1 MRKTNLLYSSYIGE
15 ENSFLT
21 FSNYT
26 EAMTGNHLSV
36 NTKMFPSTFLCAYIN
51 VKPDNNGNIDSFIN
65 TIVGKYE
72 NKLAFLRDTFT
83 KDSNIS
89 AEDNIYPLEYLIETI
104 KDFDDSF
111 SINYA
116 GQVTEQD
123 YNGTFCD
130 TMCIISTE
138 DNGGKAILNPSKGVK
153 KIVDYNN
160 SYDYLY
166 GWSSYDATN
175 NSYNSYIYNGP
186 SIYRDVKPLFDKLS
200 DNNDNNDNN
209 ENNSYIYVSSYKYDK
224 LIFTPADKAKSI
236 EFNCII
242 PLFDIVNVDP
252 KSNDSNITEPSDT
265 ELSDTE
271 PSDTKPSDKPSDT
284 EPSNQLNSIEVD
296 LTSSTCNV
304 PMGIWFS
311 QKFKKITLQRDETS
325 GFWPSWSL
333 VLSSQFKPFPKSP
346 HLQSDTQNISSTDAF
361 GTFAQ
366 ILVEQARLTDEHT
379 DIVVNVQALSNRIS
393 DVESKINN
401 ISTNKSLDDLKNKI
415 DQIDT
420 KVASLTESLEKVN
433 SLISS
438 ITWKQ
443 N

>member
-1 MRKTNLLYSSYIGE
+1 MRKTNLLYSTYIGE

-51 VKPDNNGNIDSFIN
+51 VSEENIGSFIN

-89 AEDNIYPLEYLIETI
+89 AEDNIYPLEYLINTL
-104 KDFDDSF
+104 KDFDNEF
-111 SINYA
+111 SINYV

-138 DNGGKAILNPSKGVK
+138 DNGGNTTLSNATVAK
-153 KIVDYNN
+153 KTVDYNN
-160 SYDYLY
+160 NSTYLY
-166 GWSSYDATN
+166 GWSSYDAT
-175 NSYNSYIYNGP
+175 SSSYIYNGP
-186 SIYRDVKPLFDKLS
+186 SIYKDVKPLFD
-200 DNNDNNDNN
+200 ND
-209 ENNSYIYVSSYKYDK
+209 ENNSYMYVSSYEHDK
-224 LIFTPADKAKSI
+224 LIFKPDAKAKSI

-252 KSNDSNITEPSDT
+252 KSNESNITESSDT
-265 ELSDTE
+265 ELPDAESPDVE
-271 PSDTKPSDKPSDT
+271 QSKPSNT
-284 EPSNQLNSIEVD
+284 LEVD
-296 LTSSTCNV
+296 LTSSTYNV

-366 ILVEQARLTDEHT
+366 ILVEQARLADEHT
-379 DIVVNVQALSNRIS
+379 DIAVNAQALSNRIS
-393 DVESKINN
+393 NVESKINN
-401 ISTNKSLDDLKNKI
+401 ISTNMSLDALQNKI

-420 KVASLTESLEKVN
+420 KLASLTESLEKVN

>member
-1 MRKTNLLYSSYIGE
+1 MRKTNLLYSTYIGE

-51 VKPDNNGNIDSFIN
+51 VTPDNIGSFIN

-89 AEDNIYPLEYLIETI
+89 AEDNIYPLEYLINTL
-104 KDFDDSF
+104 KDFDNEF
-111 SINYA
+111 SINYV

-138 DNGGKAILNPSKGVK
+138 DNGGNATLSDATGAK
-153 KIVDYNN
+153 KTVDYNN
-160 SYDYLY
+160 NSTYLY
-166 GWSSYDATN
+166 GWSSYDATK
-175 NSYNSYIYNGP
+175 NSYIYNGP
-186 SIYRDVKPLFDKLS
+186 SIYSDVTPLFD
-200 DNNDNNDNN
+200 NDK
-209 ENNSYIYVSSYKYDK
+209 NNSYMYVSSYEHDK
-224 LIFTPADKAKSI
+224 LIFTPDTKAKSI

-252 KSNDSNITEPSDT
+252 KSNESNITES
-265 ELSDTE
+265 
-271 PSDTKPSDKPSDT
+271 SDTKLSDAETPDVEQSKPS
-284 EPSNQLNSIEVD
+284 NILEVD

-311 QKFKKITLQRDETS
+311 QGFNKITLQRDETS

-379 DIVVNVQALSNRIS
+379 DIAVNVQALSNRIS
-393 DVESKINN
+393 SVESKINN
-401 ISTNKSLDDLKNKI
+401 ISTNMSLDALQNKI

-420 KVASLTESLEKVN
+420 KLASLTESLEKVN

>member
-1 MRKTNLLYSSYIGE
+1 MRKTNLLYSTYIGE

-51 VKPDNNGNIDSFIN
+51 VTPDTIGSFIN

-104 KDFDDSF
+104 KEFDNEF
-111 SINYA
+111 SINYV

-138 DNGGKAILNPSKGVK
+138 DNGGKAIPNPVNGVK
-153 KIVDYNN
+153 KTVDYNN

-166 GWSSYDATN
+166 GWSSYDAST
-175 NSYNSYIYNGP
+175 NSYIYNGP
-186 SIYRDVKPLFDKLS
+186 SIYSNVKPLFDKLS
-200 DNNDNNDNN
+200 DNNDNN
-209 ENNSYIYVSSYKYDK
+209 ENNSYMYVSSYKHDK
-224 LIFTPADKAKSI
+224 LIFTPGTKAKSI

-252 KSNDSNITEPSDT
+252 KSNESNITESSDT
-265 ELSDTE
+265 ELPDTE
-271 PSDTKPSDKPSDT
+271 SPDAEQLKPS
-284 EPSNQLNSIEVD
+284 NILEVD

-311 QKFKKITLQRDETS
+311 QSFNKITLQRDETS

-379 DIVVNVQALSNRIS
+379 DIAVNIQALSNRIS

-401 ISTNKSLDDLKNKI
+401 ISTHMSLDALQNKI

-420 KVASLTESLEKVN
+420 KLASLTESLEKVN

>member
-1 MRKTNLLYSSYIGE
+1 MRKTNLLYSTYIGE

-51 VKPDNNGNIDSFIN
+51 VTPDNIGSFIN

-89 AEDNIYPLEYLIETI
+89 AEDNIYPLEYLINTL
-104 KDFDDSF
+104 KDFDSEF
-111 SINYA
+111 SINYV

-138 DNGGKAILNPSKGVK
+138 DNGGNATISDVTGAKKTVK
-153 KIVDYNN
+153 TVDYNN
-160 SYDYLY
+160 SYKYLY

-175 NSYNSYIYNGP
+175 GSYIYNGP
-186 SIYRDVKPLFDKLS
+186 SIYKDVEPLFD
-200 DNNDNNDNN
+200 NDK
-209 ENNSYIYVSSYKYDK
+209 NNSYIYVSSYEHDK
-224 LIFTPADKAKSI
+224 LIFTPDTKAKSI
-236 EFNCII
+236 EFNCVI

-252 KSNDSNITEPSDT
+252 KSNESNITESSNTEPSDT
-265 ELSDTE
+265 ES
-271 PSDTKPSDKPSDT
+271 
-284 EPSNQLNSIEVD
+284 SNAEQSKQSNILEVD

-346 HLQSDTQNISSTDAF
+346 HLQSDTQNVSSTDAF

-379 DIVVNVQALSNRIS
+379 DIAVNVQALSNRIS

-401 ISTNKSLDDLKNKI
+401 ISTNMSLDALQNKI

-420 KVASLTESLEKVN
+420 KLASLTESLEKVN

>member
-1 MRKTNLLYSSYIGE
+1 MRKTNLLYSTYIGE

-51 VKPDNNGNIDSFIN
+51 VRPDNIGSFIN

-89 AEDNIYPLEYLIETI
+89 AEDNIYPLEYLINTL
-104 KDFDDSF
+104 KDFDNEF
-111 SINYA
+111 SINYV

-138 DNGGKAILNPSKGVK
+138 DNGGKVTLSDVTTAK
-153 KIVDYNN
+153 KTVDYNN
-160 SYDYLY
+160 SYKYLY
-166 GWSSYDATN
+166 GWSSYDATK
-175 NSYNSYIYNGP
+175 NSYIYNGP
-186 SIYRDVKPLFDKLS
+186 SIYKHVKPLFDKLS
-200 DNNDNNDNN
+200 DNNNNNDNN
-209 ENNSYIYVSSYKYDK
+209 ENNSYIYVSSYEHDK
-224 LIFTPADKAKSI
+224 LIFTPDTNAKSI

-252 KSNDSNITEPSDT
+252 KSNESNITETSDT

-271 PSDTKPSDKPSDT
+271 SPDVEQSKP
-284 EPSNQLNSIEVD
+284 LNILEVD

-379 DIVVNVQALSNRIS
+379 NIAVNVQALSNRIS
-393 DVESKINN
+393 NVESKINN
-401 ISTNKSLDDLKNKI
+401 ISTNMSLDALQNKI

-420 KVASLTESLEKVN
+420 KLASLTESLEKVN

>member
-1 MRKTNLLYSSYIGE
+1 MRKTNLLYSTYIGE

-51 VKPDNNGNIDSFIN
+51 VSEENIGSFIN

-89 AEDNIYPLEYLIETI
+89 AEDNIYPLEYLINTL
-104 KDFDDSF
+104 KDFDNEF
-111 SINYA
+111 SINYV

-138 DNGGKAILNPSKGVK
+138 DNGGNTTLSNATVAK
-153 KIVDYNN
+153 KTVDYNN
-160 SYDYLY
+160 NSTYLY
-166 GWSSYDATN
+166 GWSSYDAT
-175 NSYNSYIYNGP
+175 SSSYIYNGP
-186 SIYRDVKPLFDKLS
+186 SIYKDVKPLFD
-200 DNNDNNDNN
+200 NDK
-209 ENNSYIYVSSYKYDK
+209 NNSYMYVSSYEHDK
-224 LIFTPADKAKSI
+224 LIFTPDTKAKSI

-252 KSNDSNITEPSDT
+252 KSNESNITESSDT
-265 ELSDTE
+265 ELPDTE
-271 PSDTKPSDKPSDT
+271 SPDVEQSKPSNT
-284 EPSNQLNSIEVD
+284 LEVD

-379 DIVVNVQALSNRIS
+379 DIAVNVQALSNRIS
-393 DVESKINN
+393 NVESKINN
-401 ISTNKSLDDLKNKI
+401 ISTNMSLDALQNKI

-420 KVASLTESLEKVN
+420 KLASLTESLEKVN

>member
-1 MRKTNLLYSSYIGE
+1 MRKTNLLYSTYIGE

-51 VKPDNNGNIDSFIN
+51 VSDENIGSFIN

-104 KDFDDSF
+104 KEFDNEF
-111 SINYA
+111 SINYV

-138 DNGGKAILNPSKGVK
+138 DNGGNATLSGATGAK
-153 KIVDYNN
+153 KTVDYNN
-160 SYDYLY
+160 NSTYLY
-166 GWSSYDATN
+166 GWSSYDAST
-175 NSYNSYIYNGP
+175 NSYIYNGP
-186 SIYRDVKPLFDKLS
+186 SIYSNVKPLFDKLS
-200 DNNDNNDNN
+200 DNDNN
-209 ENNSYIYVSSYKYDK
+209 ENNSYMYVSSYEHDK
-224 LIFTPADKAKSI
+224 LIFTPDTKAKSI

-242 PLFDIVNVDP
+242 PLFDIVNVDH
-252 KSNDSNITEPSDT
+252 KSNESNITES
-265 ELSDTE
+265 SNTE
-271 PSDTKPSDKPSDT
+271 PSDIESPDAEQSKPSNT
-284 EPSNQLNSIEVD
+284 LEVD

-311 QKFKKITLQRDETS
+311 QGFNKITLQRDETS

-346 HLQSDTQNISSTDAF
+346 HLQSDTQNVSSTDAF

-379 DIVVNVQALSNRIS
+379 DIAVNVQALSNRIS

-401 ISTNKSLDDLKNKI
+401 ISTHMSLDALQNKI

-420 KVASLTESLEKVN
+420 KLASLSESLEKVN

>member
-1 MRKTNLLYSSYIGE
+1 MRKTNLLYSTYIGE

-51 VKPDNNGNIDSFIN
+51 VTPDNIGSFIN

-104 KDFDDSF
+104 EEFDNSF
-111 SINYA
+111 SINYV

-138 DNGGKAILNPSKGVK
+138 DNGGKVTLSDVVGTK
-153 KIVDYNN
+153 KTVDYNN

-166 GWSSYDATN
+166 GWSSYNATN
-175 NSYNSYIYNGP
+175 SSYIYNGP
-186 SIYRDVKPLFDKLS
+186 SIYEHVKPLFDDDK
-200 DNNDNNDNN
+200 
-209 ENNSYIYVSSYKYDK
+209 NNSYIYVSSYEHDK
-224 LIFTPADKAKSI
+224 LIFKPDAKAKSI

-252 KSNDSNITEPSDT
+252 KSNESNITESSNT
-265 ELSDTE
+265 EPSDTE
-271 PSDTKPSDKPSDT
+271 PSDTKPS
-284 EPSNQLNSIEVD
+284 NQLNSLEVD

-311 QKFKKITLQRDETS
+311 QDFKKITLQRDETS

-379 DIVVNVQALSNRIS
+379 DIAVNVQALSNRIS
-393 DVESKINN
+393 NVESKINN
-401 ISTNKSLDDLKNKI
+401 ISTNMSLDALQNKI

-420 KVASLTESLEKVN
+420 KLASLTESLEKVD

-438 ITWKQ
+438 ITWQ
-443 N
+443 QI

>member
-1 MRKTNLLYSSYIGE
+1 MRKTNLLYSTYIGE

-51 VKPDNNGNIDSFIN
+51 VTPDNIGSFIN
-65 TIVGKYE
+65 TVVGKYE

-89 AEDNIYPLEYLIETI
+89 AEDNIYPLEYLINTL
-104 KDFDDSF
+104 KDFDNEF
-111 SINYA
+111 SINYV

-138 DNGGKAILNPSKGVK
+138 DNGGKAIPNPVNGVK
-153 KIVDYNN
+153 KTVDYNN

-166 GWSSYDATN
+166 GWSSYDAT
-175 NSYNSYIYNGP
+175 SSSYIYNGP
-186 SIYRDVKPLFDKLS
+186 SIYRNVKPLFD
-200 DNNDNNDNN
+200 NDK
-209 ENNSYIYVSSYKYDK
+209 NNSYMYVSSYKHDK
-224 LIFTPADKAKSI
+224 LIFTPDTKAKSI

-252 KSNDSNITEPSDT
+252 KSNESNITETSDT

-271 PSDTKPSDKPSDT
+271 SPDVEQSKPSNT
-284 EPSNQLNSIEVD
+284 LEVD

-346 HLQSDTQNISSTDAF
+346 HLQSDTQNVSSTDAF

-379 DIVVNVQALSNRIS
+379 NIVVNVQALSNRIS

-401 ISTNKSLDDLKNKI
+401 ISTNMSLDAIQNKI

-420 KVASLTESLEKVN
+420 KLASLTESLEKVN

>member
-1 MRKTNLLYSSYIGE
+1 MRKTNLLYSTYIGE

-51 VKPDNNGNIDSFIN
+51 VSEENIGSFIN

-89 AEDNIYPLEYLIETI
+89 PEDNIYPLEYLINTL
-104 KDFDDSF
+104 KDFDNEF
-111 SINYA
+111 SINYV

-138 DNGGKAILNPSKGVK
+138 DNGGNTTLSNATVAK
-153 KIVDYNN
+153 KTVDYNN
-160 SYDYLY
+160 NSTYLY
-166 GWSSYDATN
+166 GWSSYDAT
-175 NSYNSYIYNGP
+175 SSSYIYNGP
-186 SIYRDVKPLFDKLS
+186 SIYKDVKPLFD
-200 DNNDNNDNN
+200 NDK
-209 ENNSYIYVSSYKYDK
+209 NNSYMYVSSYEHDK
-224 LIFTPADKAKSI
+224 LIFTPDTKAKSI

-242 PLFDIVNVDP
+242 PLFDIVNVDH
-252 KSNDSNITEPSDT
+252 KSNESNITESSDT
-265 ELSDTE
+265 ELPDTE
-271 PSDTKPSDKPSDT
+271 SPDVEQSKPSNT
-284 EPSNQLNSIEVD
+284 LEVD
-296 LTSSTCNV
+296 LTSSTYNV

-366 ILVEQARLTDEHT
+366 ILVEQARLADEHT
-379 DIVVNVQALSNRIS
+379 DIAVNAQALSNRIS
-393 DVESKINN
+393 NVESKINN
-401 ISTNKSLDDLKNKI
+401 ISTNMSLDALQNKI

-420 KVASLTESLEKVN
+420 KLASLTESLEKVN

>member
-1 MRKTNLLYSSYIGE
+1 MRKTNLLYSTYIGE

-51 VKPDNNGNIDSFIN
+51 VTPDNIGSFIN

-89 AEDNIYPLEYLIETI
+89 AEDNIYPLEYLINTL
-104 KDFDDSF
+104 KDFDNEF
-111 SINYA
+111 SINYV

-138 DNGGKAILNPSKGVK
+138 DNGGKATTNPVTVAK
-153 KIVDYNN
+153 KTVDYNN

-175 NSYNSYIYNGP
+175 SSYIYNGP
-186 SIYRDVKPLFDKLS
+186 SIYEHVKPLFDKLS
-200 DNNDNNDNN
+200 DNNDNNKNN
-209 ENNSYIYVSSYKYDK
+209 ENNSYNNSYIYVSSYEHDK
-224 LIFTPADKAKSI
+224 LIFKPDTKAKSI

-252 KSNDSNITEPSDT
+252 KSNESNITEPSDT
-265 ELSDTE
+265 ELPDTE
-271 PSDTKPSDKPSDT
+271 SPDAEQSKLA
-284 EPSNQLNSIEVD
+284 NILEVD

-346 HLQSDTQNISSTDAF
+346 HLQSDTQNMSSTDAF

-379 DIVVNVQALSNRIS
+379 DIAVNVQALSNRIS

-401 ISTNKSLDDLKNKI
+401 ISTNMSLDALQNKI

-420 KVASLTESLEKVN
+420 KLASLTESLEKVN

>member
-1 MRKTNLLYSSYIGE
+1 MRKTNLLYSTYIGE

-51 VKPDNNGNIDSFIN
+51 VTPDNIGSFIN
-65 TIVGKYE
+65 TVVGKYE

-89 AEDNIYPLEYLIETI
+89 AEDNIYPLEYLINTL
-104 KDFDDSF
+104 KDFDNEF

-138 DNGGKAILNPSKGVK
+138 DNGGNATLSNVTGTKKTVK
-153 KIVDYNN
+153 TVDYNN

-166 GWSSYDATN
+166 GWSSYDTTK
-175 NSYNSYIYNGP
+175 NSYIYNGP
-186 SIYRDVKPLFDKLS
+186 SIYKDVKPLFDKLP
-200 DNNDNNDNN
+200 DNNDNNKNN
-209 ENNSYIYVSSYKYDK
+209 ENSSYNNSYMYVSSYEHDK
-224 LIFTPADKAKSI
+224 LIFTPGTKAKSI

-252 KSNDSNITEPSDT
+252 KSNESNITEPSN
-265 ELSDTE
+265 TE
-271 PSDTKPSDKPSDT
+271 PSDTKPSDT
-284 EPSNQLNSIEVD
+284 EPSKQLNSIEVD

-311 QKFKKITLQRDETS
+311 QGFNKITLQRDETS

-379 DIVVNVQALSNRIS
+379 DIAVNVQALSNRIS

-401 ISTNKSLDDLKNKI
+401 ISTNMSLDALQNKI

-420 KVASLTESLEKVN
+420 KLASLTESLEKVN

>member
-1 MRKTNLLYSSYIGE
+1 MRKTNLLYSTYIGE

-51 VKPDNNGNIDSFIN
+51 VTPDNISSFIN

-89 AEDNIYPLEYLIETI
+89 AEDNIYPLEYLINTL
-104 KDFDDSF
+104 KDFDNEF
-111 SINYA
+111 SINYV

-138 DNGGKAILNPSKGVK
+138 DNGGKATLSDVTVAK
-153 KIVDYNN
+153 KTVDYNN

-166 GWSSYDATN
+166 GWSSYDESN
-175 NSYNSYIYNGP
+175 KKYIYNGP
-186 SIYRDVKPLFDKLS
+186 SIYSNVKPLFDKLS
-200 DNNDNNDNN
+200 DNDNN

-224 LIFTPADKAKSI
+224 LIFTPDAKAKSI

-252 KSNDSNITEPSDT
+252 KSNESNITEPSN
-265 ELSDTE
+265 TE
-271 PSDTKPSDKPSDT
+271 PSDK
-284 EPSNQLNSIEVD
+284 EPSKQLNSIEVD

-311 QKFKKITLQRDETS
+311 QGFNKITLQRDETS

-379 DIVVNVQALSNRIS
+379 DIAVNVQALSNRIS
-393 DVESKINN
+393 NVESKINN
-401 ISTNKSLDDLKNKI
+401 ISTNMSLDALQNKI

-420 KVASLTESLEKVN
+420 KLASLTESLEKVN

>member
-1 MRKTNLLYSSYIGE
+1 
-15 ENSFLT
+15 
-21 FSNYT
+21 
-26 EAMTGNHLSV
+26 
-36 NTKMFPSTFLCAYIN
+36 
-51 VKPDNNGNIDSFIN
+51 
-65 TIVGKYE
+65 
-72 NKLAFLRDTFT
+72 
-83 KDSNIS
+83 
-89 AEDNIYPLEYLIETI
+89 
-104 KDFDDSF
+104 
-111 SINYA
+111 
-116 GQVTEQD
+116 
-123 YNGTFCD
+123 
-130 TMCIISTE
+130 MCIISTE
-138 DNGGKAILNPSKGVK
+138 DNGGKATPNPVTVAK
-153 KIVDYNN
+153 KTVDYNN

-166 GWSSYDATN
+166 GWSSYNATN
-175 NSYNSYIYNGP
+175 SSYIYNGP
-186 SIYRDVKPLFDKLS
+186 SIYEHVKPLFDDKK
-200 DNNDNNDNN
+200 NH
-209 ENNSYIYVSSYKYDK
+209 IYVSSYEHDK
-224 LIFTPADKAKSI
+224 LIFKPDAKAKSI

-252 KSNDSNITEPSDT
+252 KSNESNITEPSN
-265 ELSDTE
+265 TE
-271 PSDTKPSDKPSDT
+271 PSDTKPSDTEPSDKEPSDT
-284 EPSNQLNSIEVD
+284 EPSDKEPPKQLNSIEVD

-311 QKFKKITLQRDETS
+311 QGFNKITLQRDETS

-379 DIVVNVQALSNRIS
+379 DIAVNVQALSNRIS
-393 DVESKINN
+393 NVESKINN
-401 ISTNKSLDDLKNKI
+401 ISTNMSLDALQNKI

-420 KVASLTESLEKVN
+420 KLASLTESLEKVN

>member
-1 MRKTNLLYSSYIGE
+1 MRKTNLLYSTYIGE

-51 VKPDNNGNIDSFIN
+51 VTPDNIGSFIN

-89 AEDNIYPLEYLIETI
+89 AEDNIYPLEYLINTL
-104 KDFDDSF
+104 KDFDNEF
-111 SINYA
+111 SINYV

-138 DNGGKAILNPSKGVK
+138 DNGGKATISDVTEAKKTVK
-153 KIVDYNN
+153 TVDYNN
-160 SYDYLY
+160 SYKYLY

-175 NSYNSYIYNGP
+175 GSYIYNGP
-186 SIYRDVKPLFDKLS
+186 SIYEHVEPLFD
-200 DNNDNNDNN
+200 NDK
-209 ENNSYIYVSSYKYDK
+209 NNSYMYVSSYEHDK
-224 LIFTPADKAKSI
+224 LIFKPDTKAKSI

-252 KSNDSNITEPSDT
+252 KSNESNITEPSN
-265 ELSDTE
+265 SE
-271 PSDTKPSDKPSDT
+271 PSDTKPSDT
-284 EPSNQLNSIEVD
+284 EPTKQLNNIEVD

-311 QKFKKITLQRDETS
+311 QGFNKITLQRDETS

-346 HLQSDTQNISSTDAF
+346 HLQSDTQNVSSTDAF

-379 DIVVNVQALSNRIS
+379 DIAVNVQALSNRIS

-401 ISTNKSLDDLKNKI
+401 ISTNMSLDALQNKI

-420 KVASLTESLEKVN
+420 KLASLTESLEKVN

>member
-1 MRKTNLLYSSYIGE
+1 MRKTNLLYSTYIGE

-51 VKPDNNGNIDSFIN
+51 VTPDNISSFIN

-89 AEDNIYPLEYLIETI
+89 AEDNIYPLEYLINTL
-104 KDFDDSF
+104 KDFDNEF
-111 SINYA
+111 SINYV

-138 DNGGKAILNPSKGVK
+138 DNGGNATLSDVTGAK
-153 KIVDYNN
+153 KIVKTVDYNN
-160 SYDYLY
+160 SYTYLY

-175 NSYNSYIYNGP
+175 GSYIYNGP
-186 SIYRDVKPLFDKLS
+186 SIYGNVTPLFDKLS
-200 DNNDNNDNN
+200 DNNDNNENN
-209 ENNSYIYVSSYKYDK
+209 ENNSYNNSYIYVSSYGHDK
-224 LIFTPADKAKSI
+224 LIFTPDTKAKSI

-252 KSNDSNITEPSDT
+252 KSNESNITEPSN
-265 ELSDTE
+265 TE
-271 PSDTKPSDKPSDT
+271 PSDTKPSDT
-284 EPSNQLNSIEVD
+284 EPTKQLNSIEVD

-311 QKFKKITLQRDETS
+311 QGFNKITLQRDETS

-346 HLQSDTQNISSTDAF
+346 HLQSDTQNVSSTDAF

-379 DIVVNVQALSNRIS
+379 DIAVNVQALSNRIS
-393 DVESKINN
+393 NVESKINN
-401 ISTNKSLDDLKNKI
+401 ISTNMSLDALQNKI

-420 KVASLTESLEKVN
+420 KLASLTESLEKVN

>member
-1 MRKTNLLYSSYIGE
+1 MRKTNLLYSTYIGE

-51 VKPDNNGNIDSFIN
+51 VSEENIGSFIN

-89 AEDNIYPLEYLIETI
+89 AEDNIYPLEYLINTL
-104 KDFDDSF
+104 KDFDNEF
-111 SINYA
+111 SINYV

-138 DNGGKAILNPSKGVK
+138 DNGGNTTLSNATVAK
-153 KIVDYNN
+153 KTVDYNN
-160 SYDYLY
+160 NSTYLY
-166 GWSSYDATN
+166 GWSSYDAT
-175 NSYNSYIYNGP
+175 SSSYIYNGP
-186 SIYRDVKPLFDKLS
+186 SIYKDVKPLFD
-200 DNNDNNDNN
+200 ND
-209 ENNSYIYVSSYKYDK
+209 ENNSYMYVSSYEHDK
-224 LIFTPADKAKSI
+224 LIFKPDAKAKSI

-242 PLFDIVNVDP
+242 PLFDIVNVDH
-252 KSNDSNITEPSDT
+252 KSNESNITESSDT
-265 ELSDTE
+265 ELPDTE
-271 PSDTKPSDKPSDT
+271 SPDVEQSKPSNT
-284 EPSNQLNSIEVD
+284 LEVD
-296 LTSSTCNV
+296 LTSSTYNV

-366 ILVEQARLTDEHT
+366 ILVEQARLADEHT
-379 DIVVNVQALSNRIS
+379 DIAVNAQALSNRIS
-393 DVESKINN
+393 NVESKINN
-401 ISTNKSLDDLKNKI
+401 ISTNMSLDALQNKI

-420 KVASLTESLEKVN
+420 KLASLTESLEKVN

>member
-1 MRKTNLLYSSYIGE
+1 MRKTNLLYSTYIGE

-51 VKPDNNGNIDSFIN
+51 VIPDTIGSFIN

-89 AEDNIYPLEYLIETI
+89 AEDNIYPLEYLINTLKE
-104 KDFDDSF
+104 FDNEF
-111 SINYA
+111 SINYV

-138 DNGGKAILNPSKGVK
+138 DNGGNTTLSNATVAK
-153 KIVDYNN
+153 KTVDYNN
-160 SYDYLY
+160 NSTYLY
-166 GWSSYDATN
+166 GWSSYDAT
-175 NSYNSYIYNGP
+175 SSSYIYNGP
-186 SIYRDVKPLFDKLS
+186 SIYKDVKPLFD
-200 DNNDNNDNN
+200 NDK
-209 ENNSYIYVSSYKYDK
+209 NNSYMYVSSYEHDK
-224 LIFTPADKAKSI
+224 LIFTPDTNAKSI

-252 KSNDSNITEPSDT
+252 KSNESNITES
-265 ELSDTE
+265 
-271 PSDTKPSDKPSDT
+271 SDTKLPDT
-284 EPSNQLNSIEVD
+284 ESPDVEQSKQSNILEVD

-346 HLQSDTQNISSTDAF
+346 HLQSDTQNVSSTDAF

-379 DIVVNVQALSNRIS
+379 DIAVNVQALSNRIS

-401 ISTNKSLDDLKNKI
+401 ISTHMSLDALQNKI

-420 KVASLTESLEKVN
+420 KLASLTESLEKVN

>member
-1 MRKTNLLYSSYIGE
+1 MRKTNLLYSTYIGE

-51 VKPDNNGNIDSFIN
+51 VSEENIGSFIN

-89 AEDNIYPLEYLIETI
+89 AEDNIYPLEYLINTL
-104 KDFDDSF
+104 KDFDNEF
-111 SINYA
+111 SINYV

-138 DNGGKAILNPSKGVK
+138 DNGGNTTLSNATVAK
-153 KIVDYNN
+153 KTVDYNN
-160 SYDYLY
+160 NSTYLY
-166 GWSSYDATN
+166 GWSSYDAT
-175 NSYNSYIYNGP
+175 SSSYIYNGP
-186 SIYRDVKPLFDKLS
+186 SIYEHVKPLFD
-200 DNNDNNDNN
+200 ND
-209 ENNSYIYVSSYKYDK
+209 ENNSYIYVSSYEHDK
-224 LIFTPADKAKSI
+224 LIFTPDTKAKSI

-252 KSNDSNITEPSDT
+252 KSNESNITESSDT
-265 ELSDTE
+265 ELPDTE
-271 PSDTKPSDKPSDT
+271 SSDVEQSKPS
-284 EPSNQLNSIEVD
+284 NILEVD

-379 DIVVNVQALSNRIS
+379 DIAVNAQALSNRIS
-393 DVESKINN
+393 NVESKINN
-401 ISTNKSLDDLKNKI
+401 ISTNMSLDALQNKI

-420 KVASLTESLEKVN
+420 KLASLTESLEKVN

>member
-1 MRKTNLLYSSYIGE
+1 MRKTNLLYSTYIGE

-51 VKPDNNGNIDSFIN
+51 VTPDTIGSFIN

-89 AEDNIYPLEYLIETI
+89 AEDNIYPLEYLINTL
-104 KDFDDSF
+104 KDFDNEF
-111 SINYA
+111 SINYV

-138 DNGGKAILNPSKGVK
+138 DNGGNTTLSNATVAK
-153 KIVDYNN
+153 KTVDYNN
-160 SYDYLY
+160 NSTYLY
-166 GWSSYDATN
+166 GWSSYDAT
-175 NSYNSYIYNGP
+175 SSSYIYNGP
-186 SIYRDVKPLFDKLS
+186 SIYEHVKPLFD
-200 DNNDNNDNN
+200 ND
-209 ENNSYIYVSSYKYDK
+209 ENNSYIYVSSYEHDK
-224 LIFTPADKAKSI
+224 LIFTPDTKAKSI

-252 KSNDSNITEPSDT
+252 KSNESNITESSDT
-265 ELSDTE
+265 ELPDTE
-271 PSDTKPSDKPSDT
+271 SPDVEQSKPSNT
-284 EPSNQLNSIEVD
+284 LEVD

-366 ILVEQARLTDEHT
+366 ILVEQARLADEHT
-379 DIVVNVQALSNRIS
+379 DIAVNAQALSNRIS
-393 DVESKINN
+393 NVESKINN
-401 ISTNKSLDDLKNKI
+401 ISTNMSLDALQNKI

-420 KVASLTESLEKVN
+420 KLASLTESLEKVN

>member
-1 MRKTNLLYSSYIGE
+1 MRKTNLLYSTYIGE

-89 AEDNIYPLEYLIETI
+89 AEDNIYPLEYLINTL
-104 KDFDDSF
+104 KDFDNEF
-111 SINYA
+111 LINYV

-138 DNGGKAILNPSKGVK
+138 DNGGNATLSDATVAK
-153 KIVDYNN
+153 KTVDYNN

-166 GWSSYDATN
+166 GWSSYDAT
-175 NSYNSYIYNGP
+175 SSSYIYNGP
-186 SIYRDVKPLFDKLS
+186 SIYRNVKPLFD
-200 DNNDNNDNN
+200 NDK
-209 ENNSYIYVSSYKYDK
+209 NNSYMYVSSYKHDK
-224 LIFTPADKAKSI
+224 LIFTPDTKAKSI

-252 KSNDSNITEPSDT
+252 KSNESNITETSDT

-271 PSDTKPSDKPSDT
+271 SPDVEQSKPSNT
-284 EPSNQLNSIEVD
+284 LEVD

-311 QKFKKITLQRDETS
+311 QGFNKITLQRDETS

-379 DIVVNVQALSNRIS
+379 NIVVNVQALSNRIS

-401 ISTNKSLDDLKNKI
+401 ISTNMSLDAIQNKI

-420 KVASLTESLEKVN
+420 KLASLTESLEKVN

>member
-1 MRKTNLLYSSYIGE
+1 MRKTNLLYSTYIGE

-51 VKPDNNGNIDSFIN
+51 VRPDNIGSFIN

-89 AEDNIYPLEYLIETI
+89 AEDNIYPLEYLINTL
-104 KDFDDSF
+104 KDFDNEF
-111 SINYA
+111 SINYV

-138 DNGGKAILNPSKGVK
+138 DNGGKATISDVTEAKKTVK
-153 KIVDYNN
+153 TVDYNN
-160 SYDYLY
+160 SYTYLY
-166 GWSSYDATN
+166 GWSSYNATN
-175 NSYNSYIYNGP
+175 NSYIYNGP
-186 SIYRDVKPLFDKLS
+186 SIYSNVTPLFD
-200 DNNDNNDNN
+200 NNKNN
-209 ENNSYIYVSSYKYDK
+209 ENNSYIYVSSYEHDK
-224 LIFTPADKAKSI
+224 LIFTPDTNAKSI

-252 KSNDSNITEPSDT
+252 KSNESNIAESSNTEPSDT
-265 ELSDTE
+265 ESPDAE
-271 PSDTKPSDKPSDT
+271 QSKPS
-284 EPSNQLNSIEVD
+284 NILEVD

-379 DIVVNVQALSNRIS
+379 DIAVNVQDLSNRIS
-393 DVESKINN
+393 IVESKINN
-401 ISTNKSLDDLKNKI
+401 ISNNMSLDALQNKI

-420 KVASLTESLEKVN
+420 KLASLKKKKKKVN

>member
-1 MRKTNLLYSSYIGE
+1 MRKTNLLYSTYIGE

-51 VKPDNNGNIDSFIN
+51 VKPDTIGSFIN

-89 AEDNIYPLEYLIETI
+89 AEDNIYPLEYLINTL
-104 KDFDDSF
+104 KDFDKGF
-111 SINYA
+111 SINYV

-138 DNGGKAILNPSKGVK
+138 DNGGNATLSNATGAK
-153 KIVDYNN
+153 KTVDYNN
-160 SYDYLY
+160 NSTYLY
-166 GWSSYDATN
+166 GWSSYDESN
-175 NSYNSYIYNGP
+175 KKYIYNGP
-186 SIYRDVKPLFDKLS
+186 SIYSDVKPLFDDK
-200 DNNDNNDNN
+200 DNH
-209 ENNSYIYVSSYKYDK
+209 IYVSSYEHDK
-224 LIFTPADKAKSI
+224 LIFRPDTKAKSI

-252 KSNDSNITEPSDT
+252 KSNESNITESSGA
-265 ELSDTE
+265 ELSDAE
-271 PSDTKPSDKPSDT
+271 SSDAEQSKPS
-284 EPSNQLNSIEVD
+284 NILEVD

-311 QKFKKITLQRDETS
+311 QGFNKITLLRDETS

-379 DIVVNVQALSNRIS
+379 DIAVNVQALSNRIS
-393 DVESKINN
+393 NVESKINN
-401 ISTNKSLDDLKNKI
+401 ISTNMSLDALQNKI

-420 KVASLTESLEKVN
+420 KLASLTESLEKVN

>member
-1 MRKTNLLYSSYIGE
+1 MRKTNLLYSTYIGE

-51 VKPDNNGNIDSFIN
+51 VSEENIGSFIN

-89 AEDNIYPLEYLIETI
+89 AEDNIYPLEYLINTL
-104 KDFDDSF
+104 KDFDNEF
-111 SINYA
+111 SINYV

-138 DNGGKAILNPSKGVK
+138 DNGGKAIPNPVNGVK
-153 KIVDYNN
+153 KTVDYNN
-160 SYDYLY
+160 NSTYLY
-166 GWSSYDATN
+166 GWSSYDAT
-175 NSYNSYIYNGP
+175 SSSYIYNGP
-186 SIYRDVKPLFDKLS
+186 SIYEHVKPLFD
-200 DNNDNNDNN
+200 ND
-209 ENNSYIYVSSYKYDK
+209 ENNSYMYVSSYEHDK
-224 LIFTPADKAKSI
+224 LIFKPDAKAKSI

-242 PLFDIVNVDP
+242 PLFDIVNVDH
-252 KSNDSNITEPSDT
+252 KSNESNITESSDT
-265 ELSDTE
+265 ELPDTE
-271 PSDTKPSDKPSDT
+271 SPDVEQSKPSNT
-284 EPSNQLNSIEVD
+284 LEVD
-296 LTSSTCNV
+296 LTSSTYNV

-366 ILVEQARLTDEHT
+366 ILVEQARLADEHT
-379 DIVVNVQALSNRIS
+379 DIAVNAQALSNRIS
-393 DVESKINN
+393 NVESKINN
-401 ISTNKSLDDLKNKI
+401 ISTNMSLDALQNKI

-420 KVASLTESLEKVN
+420 KLASLTESLEKVN

>member
-1 MRKTNLLYSSYIGE
+1 MRKTNLLYSTYIGE

-51 VKPDNNGNIDSFIN
+51 VTPDNISSFIN

-104 KDFDDSF
+104 EEFDKDF
-111 SINYA
+111 SINYV

-138 DNGGKAILNPSKGVK
+138 DNGGKVTANSVNGTK
-153 KIVDYNN
+153 KTVDYNN
-160 SYDYLY
+160 SSTYLY

-175 NSYNSYIYNGP
+175 NLYYNGP
-186 SIYRDVKPLFDKLS
+186 SIYKDVNPLFD
-200 DNNDNNDNN
+200 DE
-209 ENNSYIYVSSYKYDK
+209 ENRYVSSYKYDK
-224 LIFTPADKAKSI
+224 LTFIPDTNAKSI

-252 KSNDSNITEPSDT
+252 KSNESNITESLESDT
-265 ELSDTE
+265 ES
-271 PSDTKPSDKPSDT
+271 
-284 EPSNQLNSIEVD
+284 SNILEVD

-311 QKFKKITLQRDETS
+311 QKFKKITLNRDEST

-346 HLQSDTQNISSTDAF
+346 HLQSDTQNVSSTDAF

-379 DIVVNVQALSNRIS
+379 DIAVNVQALSNRIS
-393 DVESKINN
+393 NLESKINN
-401 ISTNKSLDDLKNKI
+401 TSTNMSLDALKNKI
-415 DQIDT
+415 DEIDT
-420 KVASLTESLEKVN
+420 KLASLSESLEKVN

>member
-1 MRKTNLLYSSYIGE
+1 MRKTNLLYSTYIGE

-51 VKPDNNGNIDSFIN
+51 VSEENIGSFIN

-89 AEDNIYPLEYLIETI
+89 AEDNIYPLEYLINTL
-104 KDFDDSF
+104 KDFDNEF
-111 SINYA
+111 SINYV

-138 DNGGKAILNPSKGVK
+138 DNGGKAIPNPVNGVK
-153 KIVDYNN
+153 KTVDYNN
-160 SYDYLY
+160 NSTYLY
-166 GWSSYDATN
+166 GWSSYDAT
-175 NSYNSYIYNGP
+175 SSSYIYNGP
-186 SIYRDVKPLFDKLS
+186 SIYKDVKPLFD
-200 DNNDNNDNN
+200 NDK
-209 ENNSYIYVSSYKYDK
+209 NNSYMYVSSYEHDK
-224 LIFTPADKAKSI
+224 LIFTPDTKAKSI

-252 KSNDSNITEPSDT
+252 KSNESNITESSDT
-265 ELSDTE
+265 ELPDTE
-271 PSDTKPSDKPSDT
+271 SADAEQSKPSNT
-284 EPSNQLNSIEVD
+284 LEVD

-346 HLQSDTQNISSTDAF
+346 HLQSDTQNVSSTDAF

-379 DIVVNVQALSNRIS
+379 DIAVNVQALSNRIS

-401 ISTNKSLDDLKNKI
+401 ISTNMSLDALQNKI

-420 KVASLTESLEKVN
+420 KLASLTESLEKVN

>member
-1 MRKTNLLYSSYIGE
+1 MRKTNLLYSTYIGE

-51 VKPDNNGNIDSFIN
+51 VTPDNIGSFIN
-65 TIVGKYE
+65 TVVGKYE

-89 AEDNIYPLEYLIETI
+89 AEDNIYPLEYLINTL
-104 KDFDDSF
+104 KDFDNEF
-111 SINYA
+111 SINYV

-138 DNGGKAILNPSKGVK
+138 DNGGNATISDVTGAKKTVK
-153 KIVDYNN
+153 TVDYNN
-160 SYDYLY
+160 SYTYLY
-166 GWSSYDATN
+166 GWSSYDATK
-175 NSYNSYIYNGP
+175 NSYIYNGP
-186 SIYRDVKPLFDKLS
+186 SIYKDVEPLFD
-200 DNNDNNDNN
+200 NDK
-209 ENNSYIYVSSYKYDK
+209 NNSYIYVSSYEHDK
-224 LIFTPADKAKSI
+224 LIFKPDTKAKSI

-252 KSNDSNITEPSDT
+252 KSNESNITEPSNT
-265 ELSDTE
+265 EL
-271 PSDTKPSDKPSDT
+271 SDTKPSDTESHDVEQSKP
-284 EPSNQLNSIEVD
+284 LNVLEVD

-311 QKFKKITLQRDETS
+311 QGFNKITLQRDETS

-346 HLQSDTQNISSTDAF
+346 HLQSDTQNVSSTDAF

-379 DIVVNVQALSNRIS
+379 DIAVNVQALSNRIS

-401 ISTNKSLDDLKNKI
+401 ISTNMSLDALQNKI

-420 KVASLTESLEKVN
+420 KLASLTESLEKVN

>member
-1 MRKTNLLYSSYIGE
+1 MRKTNLLYSTYIGE

-89 AEDNIYPLEYLIETI
+89 AEDNIYPLEYLINTL
-104 KDFDDSF
+104 KDFDNEF
-111 SINYA
+111 SINYV

-138 DNGGKAILNPSKGVK
+138 DNGGKVTLNSVDGTK
-153 KIVDYNN
+153 KTVDYNN
-160 SYDYLY
+160 SYTYLY
-166 GWSSYDATN
+166 GWSSYNATN
-175 NSYNSYIYNGP
+175 SSYIYNGP
-186 SIYRDVKPLFDKLS
+186 SIYSDVTPLFD
-200 DNNDNNDNN
+200 DNDNNA
-209 ENNSYIYVSSYKYDK
+209 NNSYIYVSSYEHDK
-224 LIFTPADKAKSI
+224 LIFTPDTKAKSI

-252 KSNDSNITEPSDT
+252 KSNESNITESSDT
-265 ELSDTE
+265 ELPDTE
-271 PSDTKPSDKPSDT
+271 SPDVEQSKL
-284 EPSNQLNSIEVD
+284 SNTLEVD

-311 QKFKKITLQRDETS
+311 QDFKKITLQRDETS

-379 DIVVNVQALSNRIS
+379 DIAVNVQALSNRIS
-393 DVESKINN
+393 TVESKVNN
-401 ISTNKSLDDLKNKI
+401 ISTNMSLDALQNKI

-420 KVASLTESLEKVN
+420 KLASLTESLEKVN

>member
-89 AEDNIYPLEYLIETI
+89 AEDNIYPLEYLINTL
-104 KDFDDSF
+104 KDFDNSF
-111 SINYA
+111 SINYV

-138 DNGGKAILNPSKGVK
+138 DNGGNATLNSVDGTK
-153 KIVDYNN
+153 KTVDYNN

-166 GWSSYDATN
+166 GWSSYNATN
-175 NSYNSYIYNGP
+175 SSYIYNGP
-186 SIYRDVKPLFDKLS
+186 SIYRNVKPLFD
-200 DNNDNNDNN
+200 NDK
-209 ENNSYIYVSSYKYDK
+209 NNSYMYVSSYKYDK

-252 KSNDSNITEPSDT
+252 KSNESNITESSDT
-265 ELSDTE
+265 ELSDVE
-271 PSDTKPSDKPSDT
+271 SPDVEQSKPS
-284 EPSNQLNSIEVD
+284 NILEVD

-311 QKFKKITLQRDETS
+311 QGFNKITLQRDETS

-379 DIVVNVQALSNRIS
+379 DIAVNVQALSNRIS
-393 DVESKINN
+393 NVESKINN
-401 ISTNKSLDDLKNKI
+401 ISTNMSLDALQNKI

-420 KVASLTESLEKVN
+420 KLASLTESLEKVN

>member
-1 MRKTNLLYSSYIGE
+1 MRKTNLLYSTYIGE

-51 VKPDNNGNIDSFIN
+51 VSKENIGSFIN
-65 TIVGKYE
+65 TVVGKYE

-89 AEDNIYPLEYLIETI
+89 AEDNIYPLEYLINTL
-104 KDFDDSF
+104 KDFDNEF
-111 SINYA
+111 SINYV

-138 DNGGKAILNPSKGVK
+138 DNGGNATISDVAEAKKTVK
-153 KIVDYNN
+153 TVDYNN
-160 SYDYLY
+160 SYTYLY

-175 NSYNSYIYNGP
+175 NSYIYNGP
-186 SIYRDVKPLFDKLS
+186 SIYGNVKPLFD
-200 DNNDNNDNN
+200 NDK
-209 ENNSYIYVSSYKYDK
+209 NNSYIYVSSYEHDK
-224 LIFTPADKAKSI
+224 LIFTPDTKAKSI

-252 KSNDSNITEPSDT
+252 KSNESNITESSDT

-271 PSDTKPSDKPSDT
+271 SSDAEQSKPS
-284 EPSNQLNSIEVD
+284 NILEVD

-311 QKFKKITLQRDETS
+311 QGFNKITLQRDETS

-346 HLQSDTQNISSTDAF
+346 HLQSDTQNVSSTDAF

-366 ILVEQARLTDEHT
+366 ILVEQAKLTDEHT
-379 DIVVNVQALSNRIS
+379 DIAVNVQALSNRIS

-401 ISTNKSLDDLKNKI
+401 ISTNMSLDALQNKI

-420 KVASLTESLEKVN
+420 KLASLTESLEKVN

>member
-1 MRKTNLLYSSYIGE
+1 MRKTNLLYSTYIGE

-51 VKPDNNGNIDSFIN
+51 VSEENIGSFIN

-89 AEDNIYPLEYLIETI
+89 AEDNIYPLEYLINTL
-104 KDFDDSF
+104 KDFDNEF
-111 SINYA
+111 SINYV

-138 DNGGKAILNPSKGVK
+138 DNGGNTTLSNATVAK
-153 KIVDYNN
+153 KTVDYNN
-160 SYDYLY
+160 NSTYLY
-166 GWSSYDATN
+166 GWSSYDAT
-175 NSYNSYIYNGP
+175 SSSYIYNGP
-186 SIYRDVKPLFDKLS
+186 SIYEHVKPLFD
-200 DNNDNNDNN
+200 ND
-209 ENNSYIYVSSYKYDK
+209 ENNSYMYVSSYEHDK
-224 LIFTPADKAKSI
+224 LIFKPDAKAKSI

-252 KSNDSNITEPSDT
+252 KSNESNITESSDT
-265 ELSDTE
+265 ELPDTE
-271 PSDTKPSDKPSDT
+271 SPDAEQSKPSNT
-284 EPSNQLNSIEVD
+284 LEVD

-366 ILVEQARLTDEHT
+366 ILVEQARLADEHT
-379 DIVVNVQALSNRIS
+379 DIAVNAQALSNRIS
-393 DVESKINN
+393 NVESKINN
-401 ISTNKSLDDLKNKI
+401 ISTNMSLDALQNKI

-420 KVASLTESLEKVN
+420 KLASLTESLEKVN

>member
-1 MRKTNLLYSSYIGE
+1 MRKTNLLYSTYIGE

-51 VKPDNNGNIDSFIN
+51 VTPDNIGSFIN

-89 AEDNIYPLEYLIETI
+89 AEDNIYPLEYLINTL
-104 KDFDDSF
+104 KDFDNEF

-138 DNGGKAILNPSKGVK
+138 DNGGNATLSDATVAK
-153 KIVDYNN
+153 KTVDYNN

-166 GWSSYDATN
+166 GWSSYNATN
-175 NSYNSYIYNGP
+175 NSYIYNGP
-186 SIYRDVKPLFDKLS
+186 SIYEHVKPLFD
-200 DNNDNNDNN
+200 NNDNDNN
-209 ENNSYIYVSSYKYDK
+209 ENNSYMYVSSYEHDK
-224 LIFTPADKAKSI
+224 LIFTPDTNAKSI

-252 KSNDSNITEPSDT
+252 KSNESNITEPSN
-265 ELSDTE
+265 SE
-271 PSDTKPSDKPSDT
+271 PSDTKPSDT
-284 EPSNQLNSIEVD
+284 EPTKQLNSIEVD

-346 HLQSDTQNISSTDAF
+346 HLQSDTQNVSSTDAF

-379 DIVVNVQALSNRIS
+379 DIAVNVQALSNRIS

-401 ISTNKSLDDLKNKI
+401 ISTNMSLDALQNKI

-420 KVASLTESLEKVN
+420 KLASLTESLEKVN

>member
-1 MRKTNLLYSSYIGE
+1 MRKTNLLYSTYIGE

-51 VKPDNNGNIDSFIN
+51 VSEENIGSFIN

-89 AEDNIYPLEYLIETI
+89 AEDNIYPLEYLINTL
-104 KDFDDSF
+104 KDFDNEF
-111 SINYA
+111 SINYV

-138 DNGGKAILNPSKGVK
+138 DNGGNTTLSNATVAK
-153 KIVDYNN
+153 KTVDYNN
-160 SYDYLY
+160 NSTYLY
-166 GWSSYDATN
+166 GWSSYDAT
-175 NSYNSYIYNGP
+175 SSSYIYNGP
-186 SIYRDVKPLFDKLS
+186 SIYKDVKPLFD
-200 DNNDNNDNN
+200 NDK
-209 ENNSYIYVSSYKYDK
+209 NNSYMYVSSYEHDK
-224 LIFTPADKAKSI
+224 LIFKPDAKAKSI

-242 PLFDIVNVDP
+242 PLFDIVNVDH
-252 KSNDSNITEPSDT
+252 KSNESNITESSDT
-265 ELSDTE
+265 ELPDTE
-271 PSDTKPSDKPSDT
+271 SPDAEQSKPSNT
-284 EPSNQLNSIEVD
+284 LEVD

-366 ILVEQARLTDEHT
+366 ILVEQARLTDEHI
-379 DIVVNVQALSNRIS
+379 DIAVNVQALSNRIS

-401 ISTNKSLDDLKNKI
+401 ISTNMSLDALQNKI

-420 KVASLTESLEKVN
+420 KLASLTESLEKVN

>member
-1 MRKTNLLYSSYIGE
+1 MRKTNLLYSTYIGE

-51 VKPDNNGNIDSFIN
+51 VTPDNIGSFIN

-89 AEDNIYPLEYLIETI
+89 VEDNIYPLEYLINTL
-104 KDFDDSF
+104 KDFDNEF
-111 SINYA
+111 SINYV

-138 DNGGKAILNPSKGVK
+138 DNGGNATLHDVTVSDVTVTK
-153 KIVDYNN
+153 KTVDYNN
-160 SYDYLY
+160 SYKYLY
-166 GWSSYDATN
+166 GWSSYDATK
-175 NSYNSYIYNGP
+175 NSYIYNGP
-186 SIYRDVKPLFDKLS
+186 SIYKNVEPLFD
-200 DNNDNNDNN
+200 NDK
-209 ENNSYIYVSSYKYDK
+209 NNSYIYVSSYKYDK
-224 LIFTPADKAKSI
+224 LIFTPDTNAKSI

-252 KSNDSNITEPSDT
+252 KSNESNITEPSDT
-265 ELSDTE
+265 ELSDT
-271 PSDTKPSDKPSDT
+271 KPSDT
-284 EPSNQLNSIEVD
+284 ESSDTEPSKLPNIIEVD

-311 QKFKKITLQRDETS
+311 QGFNKITLQRDETS

-346 HLQSDTQNISSTDAF
+346 HLQSDTQNVSSTDAF

-379 DIVVNVQALSNRIS
+379 DIAVNAQALSNRIS
-393 DVESKINN
+393 DVESRINN
-401 ISTNKSLDDLKNKI
+401 ISTNKSLDDLKNKV

-420 KVASLTESLEKVN
+420 KLASLTESIEKVN

>member
-1 MRKTNLLYSSYIGE
+1 MRKTNLLYSTYIGE

-51 VKPDNNGNIDSFIN
+51 VTPDNIGSFIN

-89 AEDNIYPLEYLIETI
+89 AEDNIYPLEYLINTL
-104 KDFDDSF
+104 KDFDNEF
-111 SINYA
+111 SINYV

-138 DNGGKAILNPSKGVK
+138 DNGGNTTLSNATVAK
-153 KIVDYNN
+153 KTVDYNN
-160 SYDYLY
+160 NSTYLY
-166 GWSSYDATN
+166 GWSSYDAT
-175 NSYNSYIYNGP
+175 SSSYIYNGP
-186 SIYRDVKPLFDKLS
+186 SIYEHVKPLFD
-200 DNNDNNDNN
+200 ND
-209 ENNSYIYVSSYKYDK
+209 ENNSYMYVSSYEHDK
-224 LIFTPADKAKSI
+224 LIFTPDTKAKSI

-252 KSNDSNITEPSDT
+252 KSNESNITESSDT
-265 ELSDTE
+265 ELPDTE
-271 PSDTKPSDKPSDT
+271 SSDVEQSKPS
-284 EPSNQLNSIEVD
+284 NILEVD

-366 ILVEQARLTDEHT
+366 ILVEQARLADEHT
-379 DIVVNVQALSNRIS
+379 DIAVNAQALSNRIS
-393 DVESKINN
+393 NVESKINN
-401 ISTNKSLDDLKNKI
+401 ISTNMSLDALQNKI

-420 KVASLTESLEKVN
+420 KLASLTESLEKVN

>member
-1 MRKTNLLYSSYIGE
+1 MRKTNLLYSTYIGE

-51 VKPDNNGNIDSFIN
+51 VTPDNIGSFIN

-89 AEDNIYPLEYLIETI
+89 AEDNIYPLEYLINTL
-104 KDFDDSF
+104 KDFDKEF
-111 SINYA
+111 SINYV

-138 DNGGKAILNPSKGVK
+138 DNGGKAIPNPVNGVK
-153 KIVDYNN
+153 KTVDYNN

-175 NSYNSYIYNGP
+175 NSYIYNGP
-186 SIYRDVKPLFDKLS
+186 SIYSNVTPLFDKLS
-200 DNNDNNDNN
+200 DNNDNN
-209 ENNSYIYVSSYKYDK
+209 ENNSYMYVSSYEHDK
-224 LIFTPADKAKSI
+224 LIFKPDAKAKSI

-252 KSNDSNITEPSDT
+252 KSNESNITEPSNTELPDT
-265 ELSDTE
+265 ESPDAE
-271 PSDTKPSDKPSDT
+271 QSKPSNT
-284 EPSNQLNSIEVD
+284 LEVD

-311 QKFKKITLQRDETS
+311 QGFNKITLQRDETS

-379 DIVVNVQALSNRIS
+379 DIAVNVQALSNRIS
-393 DVESKINN
+393 NVESKVNN
-401 ISTNKSLDDLKNKI
+401 ISTNMSLDDLKNKI

>member
-1 MRKTNLLYSSYIGE
+1 MRKTNLLYSTYIGE

-36 NTKMFPSTFLCAYIN
+36 NTKMFPSIFLCAYIN
-51 VKPDNNGNIDSFIN
+51 VSEENIGSFIN

-89 AEDNIYPLEYLIETI
+89 AEDNIYPLEYLINTL
-104 KDFDDSF
+104 KDFDNEF
-111 SINYA
+111 SINYV

-138 DNGGKAILNPSKGVK
+138 DNGGNTTLSNATVAK
-153 KIVDYNN
+153 KTVDYNN
-160 SYDYLY
+160 NSTYLY
-166 GWSSYDATN
+166 GWSSYDAT
-175 NSYNSYIYNGP
+175 SSSYIYNGP
-186 SIYRDVKPLFDKLS
+186 SIYKDVKPLFD
-200 DNNDNNDNN
+200 NDK
-209 ENNSYIYVSSYKYDK
+209 NNSYMYVSSYEHDK
-224 LIFTPADKAKSI
+224 LIFTPDTKAKSI

-242 PLFDIVNVDP
+242 PLFDIVNVDH
-252 KSNDSNITEPSDT
+252 KSNESNITESSDT
-265 ELSDTE
+265 ELPDTE
-271 PSDTKPSDKPSDT
+271 SPDVEQSKPSNT
-284 EPSNQLNSIEVD
+284 LEVD

-346 HLQSDTQNISSTDAF
+346 HLQSDTQNVSSTDAF

-379 DIVVNVQALSNRIS
+379 DIAVNVQALSNRIS

-401 ISTNKSLDDLKNKI
+401 ISTNMSLDALQNKI

-420 KVASLTESLEKVN
+420 KLASLTESLEKVN

>member
-1 MRKTNLLYSSYIGE
+1 MRKTNLLYSTYIGE

-51 VKPDNNGNIDSFIN
+51 VTPDNIGSFIN

-89 AEDNIYPLEYLIETI
+89 AEDNIYPLEYLINTL
-104 KDFDDSF
+104 KDFDNEF
-111 SINYA
+111 SINYV

-138 DNGGKAILNPSKGVK
+138 DNGGKAIPNPVDGAK
-153 KIVDYNN
+153 KTVDYNN

-175 NSYNSYIYNGP
+175 NSYIYNGP
-186 SIYRDVKPLFDKLS
+186 SIYEHVKPLFD
-200 DNNDNNDNN
+200 NDK
-209 ENNSYIYVSSYKYDK
+209 NNSYIYVSSYEHDK
-224 LIFTPADKAKSI
+224 LIFTPDTKAKSI

-252 KSNDSNITEPSDT
+252 KSNESNITEPSN
-265 ELSDTE
+265 TE
-271 PSDTKPSDKPSDT
+271 PSDTKQSDTESTDT
-284 EPSNQLNSIEVD
+284 EPSNILEVD

-379 DIVVNVQALSNRIS
+379 DIAVNVQALSNRIS
-393 DVESKINN
+393 DVESRINN
-401 ISTNKSLDDLKNKI
+401 ISTNMSLDALQNKI

-420 KVASLTESLEKVN
+420 KLASLTESLEKVN

>member
-1 MRKTNLLYSSYIGE
+1 MRKTNLLYSTYIGE

-51 VKPDNNGNIDSFIN
+51 VSEENIGSFIN

-89 AEDNIYPLEYLIETI
+89 AEDNIYPLEYLINTL
-104 KDFDDSF
+104 KDFDNEF
-111 SINYA
+111 SINYV

-138 DNGGKAILNPSKGVK
+138 DNGGNTTLSNATVAK
-153 KIVDYNN
+153 KTVDYNN
-160 SYDYLY
+160 NSTYLY
-166 GWSSYDATN
+166 GWSSYDAT
-175 NSYNSYIYNGP
+175 SSSYIYNGP
-186 SIYRDVKPLFDKLS
+186 SIYEHVKPLFD
-200 DNNDNNDNN
+200 ND
-209 ENNSYIYVSSYKYDK
+209 ENNSYMYVSSYEHDK
-224 LIFTPADKAKSI
+224 LIFKPDAKAKSI

-252 KSNDSNITEPSDT
+252 KSNESNITESSDT
-265 ELSDTE
+265 ELPDTE
-271 PSDTKPSDKPSDT
+271 SSDVEQSKPS
-284 EPSNQLNSIEVD
+284 NILEVD

-366 ILVEQARLTDEHT
+366 ILVEQARLADEHT
-379 DIVVNVQALSNRIS
+379 DIAVNAQALSNRIS
-393 DVESKINN
+393 NVESKINN
-401 ISTNKSLDDLKNKI
+401 ISTNMSLDALQNKI

-420 KVASLTESLEKVN
+420 KLASLTESLEKVN

>member
-1 MRKTNLLYSSYIGE
+1 MRKTNLLYSTYIGE

-51 VKPDNNGNIDSFIN
+51 VTPDNIGSFIN

-89 AEDNIYPLEYLIETI
+89 AEDNIYPLEYLINTL
-104 KDFDDSF
+104 KDFDNEF
-111 SINYA
+111 SINYV

-138 DNGGKAILNPSKGVK
+138 DNGGKATPNPVTVAK
-153 KIVDYNN
+153 KTVDYNN

-175 NSYNSYIYNGP
+175 NSYIYNGP
-186 SIYRDVKPLFDKLS
+186 SIYEHVKPLFD
-200 DNNDNNDNN
+200 NDK
-209 ENNSYIYVSSYKYDK
+209 NNSYMYVSSYEHDK
-224 LIFTPADKAKSI
+224 LTFRPATKAKSI

-252 KSNDSNITEPSDT
+252 KSNESNITEPSDT
-265 ELSDTE
+265 ESSDTE
-271 PSDTKPSDKPSDT
+271 PSKLP
-284 EPSNQLNSIEVD
+284 NIIEVD

-311 QKFKKITLQRDETS
+311 QGFNKITLQRDETS

-346 HLQSDTQNISSTDAF
+346 HLQSDTQNVSSTDAF

-379 DIVVNVQALSNRIS
+379 DIAVNVQALSNRIS
-393 DVESKINN
+393 NVESKINN
-401 ISTNKSLDDLKNKI
+401 ISTNMSLDALQNKI

-420 KVASLTESLEKVN
+420 KLASLTESLEKVN